1 MKRYLLAAAIGL
13 LGLSATW
20 LTSSTPTSAVS
31 SPQRW
36 IAYADN
42 AGIHLVHPDGSNR
55 HLLVAKPGARYPSW
69 SPNGRRLAYAQL
81 TSESSVTAQTT
92 IQLIRPDGT
101 GAKTVTAGYDPSWL
115 NAKWILFHGVANII
129 GIRYDPGGLL
139 KVNVV
144 TGEVKPIEIA
154 HLTND
159 AYVGNGR
166 GVPDYQLSPDRKSIF
181 WNGSPPAAA
190 AGPAAGTETLKTIG
204 LDGSGYHAIA
214 VRDAASAGIGGWMP
228 GGKAVTYPCIRA
240 DKEKVTIDL
249 CAVDLAT
256 TKVTDLSAR
265 RSYAYGEEWSAPS
278 PDGTRIVVGATD
290 ALYVTNPAG
299 RDFRLL
305 LRISTASGNPTGPVW
320 QP

>member
-1 MKRYLLAAAIGL
+1 MKRYLLGAAIGL
-13 LGLSATW
+13 LGLCVTL
-20 LTSSTPTSAVS
+20 LTSSTPASAAKA
-31 SPQRW
+31 PQSW
-36 IAYADN
+36 IAYADH
-42 AGIHLVHPDGSNR
+42 AGIHLVHPDGSRR

-69 SPNGRRLAYAQL
+69 SPDGHWLADAQL
-81 TSESSVTAQTT
+81 TSDSSVTAQTT
-92 IQLIRPDGT
+92 INLIRPDGT

-129 GIRYDPGGLL
+129 GIRYDPGGFV

-190 AGPAAGTETLKTIG
+190 AGPAAGTETLKPIG

-214 VRDAASAGIGGWMP
+214 VRDAASTGIGGWMP

-240 DKEKVTIDL
+240 DNEKVTIDL
-249 CAVDLAT
+249 CAIDLAT
-256 TKVTDLSAR
+256 SKVTDLSAR

-290 ALYVTNPAG
+290 ALYVTNSGG
-299 RDFRLL
+299 RAFRLL
-305 LRISTASGNPTGPVW
+305 FGVCTPGGNPTGPVW